1 VTGAILEMKMWMHD
15 WFDGVLEKL
24 ETQRIARNRLAASL
38 VTNDFFATLN
48 SKGWTIE
55 TCPITPAHLSELV
68 DLQIDGTVSGRL
80 AKEVYEIM
88 VETLQ
93 FPSQIVEERGLKQLV
108 DTDAISAVISSVI
121 ETNTDKVAQ
130 YRSGKDKLLGF
141 FVGQV
146 MKQTQGKAN
155 PAIVNEL
162 LSTMLKV

>member
-1 VTGAILEMKMWMHD
+1 MEKWLND

-24 ETQRIARNRLAASL
+24 EAERMARNRLAANI
-38 VTNDFFATLN
+38 VTGDFFATLN

-55 TCPITPAHLSELV
+55 TCPITPAHLSELI
-68 DLQIDGTVSGRL
+68 DLQISGVISGRL

-93 FPSQIVEERGLKQLV
+93 FPSQIVEERDLKQV
-108 DTDAISAVISSVI
+108 TDTGAITSVI
-121 ETNTDKVAQ
+121 TSILEANADKVAQ
-130 YRSGKDKLLGF
+130 YRSGKDKLFGF

-155 PAIVNEL
+155 PATVNEL
-162 LSTMLKV
+162 LLSMLKTI

>member
-1 VTGAILEMKMWMHD
+1 MLMHD

-24 ETQRIARNRLAASL
+24 ETQRIARNRLAANL
-38 VTNDFFATLN
+38 VTGDFFATLN

-55 TCPITPAHLSELV
+55 TCPITPAHLSDLI
-68 DLQIDGTVSGRL
+68 DLQIDGTISGRL

-108 DTDAISAVISSVI
+108 DTDAISAVIAS
-121 ETNTDKVAQ
+121 TLGANADKVAQ

-146 MKQTQGKAN
+146 MKQTEGKAN
-155 PAIVNEL
+155 PAIVNDL
-162 LSTMLKV
+162 LLGMLQGVTIGKAS

>member
-1 VTGAILEMKMWMHD
+1 MKMWMHD

>member
-1 VTGAILEMKMWMHD
+1 MWMHD